1 MGNCYGCYEED
12 DEVQYSDLRTS
23 QQSQD
28 PARVY
33 RRNHHHANQRD
44 PSQHHRRPAQADWIP
59 YPNEQ
64 LQAQQYQTQVHVL
77 TKPSPSEESNDH
89 QSRAQAVKTTDPKQQ
104 HYVSQQQ
111 QSHNSELVAKG
122 ASFNQKI
129 QTPYKKLISDVV
141 RKSSSSSQQRLR
153 EHVRGADNSASLRE
167 DTITHTIK
175 VEYNDIYLVIKASK
189 LLEYLIEGYL
199 KTNNSTQRSLGNV
212 CGNHIH
218 VMHLTYKYNISI
230 TVLEWYYICMYIDT
244 HIVD

>member
-1 MGNCYGCYEED
+1 MGNCYGCCED

-33 RRNHHHANQRD
+33 RRNHHHANQCD
-44 PSQHHRRPAQADWIP
+44 PSQLNLRPAQVDRIP

-64 LQAQQYQTQVHVL
+64 FQAQQYQTQVHVL
-77 TKPSPSEESNDH
+77 TNPSPSELPDDQ
-89 QSRAQAVKTTDPKQQ
+89 QSRAQTVKTTDPKQQ
-104 HYVSQQQ
+104 LYASQQG
-111 QSHNSELVAKG
+111 SYNSELVTKG
-122 ASFNQKI
+122 ASSNKKI
-129 QTPYKKLISDVV
+129 QNPYKKLISDVV

-199 KTNNSTQRSLGNV
+199 KTNNSTQRSLGIV